1 MTYEEARHRVERW
14 VAWGKYTGVQA
25 RRLKA
30 EIQLLDRNSL
40 PVLDWRQVE
49 ALARGSDWADRLAHR
64 VRGRSYA
71 RALDATR

>member
-1 MTYEEARHRVERW
+1 MTYEEARHRVERG
-14 VAWGKYTGVQA
+14 VAWGKYTA

-30 EIQLLDRNSL
+30 EIQLLDRTSL
-40 PVLDWRQVE
+40 PVPDWRQVE